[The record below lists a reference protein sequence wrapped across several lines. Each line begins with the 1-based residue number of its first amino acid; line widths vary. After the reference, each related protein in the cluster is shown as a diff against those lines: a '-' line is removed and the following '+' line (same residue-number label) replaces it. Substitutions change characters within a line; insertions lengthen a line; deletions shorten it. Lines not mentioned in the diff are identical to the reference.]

1 MLLGRSMFE
10 EVWGWKPPPPRWP
23 DDYRVKHEVIRITA
37 ELSRKGT
44 TCWESRNQEKI
55 RSHLCLTTH
64 PWISKL
70 VMLAKQCLLT
80 KTMLWESVT
89 ISKVVVVIEV
99 IPPLKLLECTP
110 SFLACK
116 NCDEFLEICWKVEGC
131 VKERQLSHLILFQIF
146 KMTKKPPPPKLAV
159 KNRSIPLCLNQ
170 SFGFLEPFNPRVP
183 KTARQ
188 RIQSGFAALKITD
201 GGKKC
206 GRPHI

>member
-1 MLLGRSMFE
+1 MKAPPGGQMITVWNMKLLE
-10 EVWGWKPPPPRWP
+10 WQLNCQE
-23 DDYRVKHEVIRITA
+23 
-37 ELSRKGT
+37 KGT

-89 ISKVVVVIEV
+89 ISQVVVVIEV

-116 NCDEFLEICWKVEGC
+116 NWDEFLEICWKVEGC

-146 KMTKKPPPPKLAV
+146 KMTKKLPPPPKLAV

-206 GRPHI
+206 GSFSSTLHHH